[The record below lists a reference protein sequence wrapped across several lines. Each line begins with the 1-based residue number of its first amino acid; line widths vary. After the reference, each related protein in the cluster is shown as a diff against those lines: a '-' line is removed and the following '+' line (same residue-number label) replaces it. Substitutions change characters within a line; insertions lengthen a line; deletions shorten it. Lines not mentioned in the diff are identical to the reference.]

1 MKNRNKIVMYFDVL
15 ACVLALVYIV
25 YEIFTKN
32 DSPFPYAMIVMWVLL
47 TIQCFETGRLKTNAF
62 VKNI

>member
-1 MKNRNKIVMYFDVL
+1 MKNRSKIVMYFDVL

-32 DSPFPYAMIVMWVLL
+32 DRPFPYAMVVMWVLL
-47 TIQCFETGRLKTNAF
+47 TIQCFRSWKA
-62 VKNI
+62 KN